1 MISKINL
8 KDSSFLVYGLGLTG
22 KSVINFFNKNNFKN
36 YQVWDDKDKYLFK
49 KRRTNNLT
57 NTLKK
62 VDFIILS
69 PGVSLKKSK
78 NKHKLKK
85 YKNKII
91 TDIDLFYLFK
101 KNFRSVVVTGT
112 NGKSTTCKIINH
124 ILKKNKI
131 KSFVGGNIGKPI
143 LNLSLKKKD
152 IWLIIEASSFQLA
165 YSKFICPDY
174 ALLMNITNDHIDWHG
189 NMKNYINSKFK
200 IFKNQNKK
208 QFALIH
214 KDFVNQYKK
223 RNLHG
228 RLVIPKTN
236 GYKKLKTKL
245 KNHYLKSDI
254 NDENM
259 SYVYELSKLLK
270 ISEKSF
276 LESLKSFTGLPHR
289 YEVFLKK
296 KNCTFINDSKA
307 TSFQSTKFALNNTKN
322 VFWIVGGLPKKND
335 KIKLKN
341 LSKNIVKSY
350 IIGKSINFFKKQI
363 QKNTPYYVAKNLKNS
378 LIQILKDIKFM
389 KREKNTIL
397 FSPASASYDQYL
409 NFEKRGEEFKRL
421 CKFYARKYL

>member
-8 KDSSFLVYGLGLTG
+8 RDSSFLVYGLGLTG

-143 LNLSLKKKD
+143 LNFSLKKD

-200 IFKNQNKK
+200 IFKNQNKN

-276 LESLKSFTGLPHR
+276 LKSLKSFTGLPHR
-289 YEVFLKK
+289 YEIFLKK
-296 KNCTFINDSKA
+296 KNCIFINDSKA

-409 NFEKRGEEFKRL
+409 NFEKRGEDFKRL
-421 CKFYARKYL
+421 CKLYARKYL